1 MDLISPLL
9 MQVNATIPP
18 IQAAS
23 SQDVAT
29 TITALI
35 VSIAGML
42 GAVAAI
48 MQSVGQRKEL
58 GKHGEAL
65 QQAASYLDDVGKH
78 IVSSKEDIK
87 SLAEITYGFAPD
99 KAKEIVNQQ
108 NVRLQ
113 ELTQK
118 LQDAQE
124 KLKKVPPAI
133 SRV

>member
-1 MDLISPLL
+1 MIDFSPML
-9 MQVNATIPP
+9 MQINATIPP
-18 IQAAS
+18 IEAAS
-23 SQDVAT
+23 TQDVAT

-35 VSIAGML
+35 VSIGGML

-48 MQSVGQRKEL
+48 MQSIGQRKEL
-58 GKHGEAL
+58 SKHGAAL

-87 SLAEITYGFAPD
+87 SLAEITYDMSPE
-99 KAKEIVNQQ
+99 KAQQIVNQQ

-113 ELTQK
+113 ELTKK

-124 KLKKVPPAI
+124 KLTKVPPAI

>member
-1 MDLISPLL
+1 
-9 MQVNATIPP
+9 MQVNSTLPP
-18 IQAAS
+18 IITAPPTTT
-23 SQDVAT
+23 DIGT

-35 VSIAGML
+35 VAIGGML

-65 QQAASYLDDVGKH
+65 QQAASYLSDVGQH

-87 SLAEITYGFAPD
+87 SLAEISYGFMPE
-99 KAKEIVNQQ
+99 KAQQIVNQQ
-108 NVRLQ
+108 NVRLT
-113 ELTQK
+113 ELAKK
-118 LQDAQE
+118 LEDAQS
-124 KLKKVPPAI
+124 KLSKIPPAI